1 MTEINQEIENMI
13 AEMRVIGQLPA
24 PDRIDN
30 DGDYSPENCRWVTAK
45 DNSRNKRTNRLLAI
59 NGKTKTVSEWCE
71 VYDVSPY
78 TVYWWIREL
87 CLEYGLMSP
96 YYQYSKR
103 GGCFFCP
110 NAQDEQLR
118 YIYRYHPDLWRKMLE
133 LQKEPNIV
141 RPGKFKIDE
150 GLYEINARFELEGEQ
165 LNLFEEMEMLNEH

>member
-78 TVYWWIREL
+78 TVYWWIREKGYKYAEEKVQSQNTRAPIL
-87 CLEYGLMSP
+87 S
-96 YYQYSKR
+96 
-103 GGCFFCP
+103 
-110 NAQDEQLR
+110 A
-118 YIYRYHPDLWRKMLE
+118 
-133 LQKEPNIV
+133 
-141 RPGKFKIDE
+141 
-150 GLYEINARFELEGEQ
+150 
-165 LNLFEEMEMLNEH
+165 EEMKILNG